1 MPFVNAKKGRSMNDS
16 RGSDAAPPEI
26 SPLSRLRRHDP
37 ARSPA
42 SESRQH
48 QLAAPPPQN
57 PPHTRR
63 SWLERAGLLAF
74 AGAGAVGLVRLAD
87 HVTTP
92 QSEGNGGI
100 IVRNEL
106 ISLWFYPGL
115 LELAQSPEDLAAC
128 RTLEGFRR
136 YAEEHGLEKAWY
148 VITSLAY
155 QVNGETVVLT
165 TIRRPYDLTEPF
177 YPEFLG
183 VLAIAAGKPPHNP
196 LTDFSKDKVRVIP
209 RRFLHADP
217 RAVLDELRMLE
228 RRPDEEPGP

>member
-1 MPFVNAKKGRSMNDS
+1 MPFVNAKRGGSMNDHS
-16 RGSDAAPPEI
+16 ET
-26 SPLSRLRRHDP
+26 LS
-37 ARSPA
+37 
-42 SESRQH
+42 
-48 QLAAPPPQN
+48 
-57 PPHTRR
+57 PPHTQPARR
-63 SWLERAGLLAF
+63 NSWLSTAGLAAVAI
-74 AGAGAVGLVRLAD
+74 AGTVCLMRLAN
-87 HVTTP
+87 HVTTS

-115 LELAQSPEDLAAC
+115 LELAQRPEDVAAC

-148 VITSLAY
+148 LITSRAY

-183 VLAIAAGKPPHNP
+183 ILAIAAGKPPHNP
-196 LTDFSKDKVRVIP
+196 LTNFSKDKVRVIP
-209 RRFLHADP
+209 RRFLDADP
-217 RAVLDELRMLE
+217 RAVIDELRMLE
-228 RRPDEEPGP
+228 DQPAQGTTR